1 MKHDAG
7 TSSNSSVNG
16 KGRRSPKGNGGNSR
30 IGCQAGLT
38 GVRLHD
44 LRHTHAS
51 LLLKLIADPK
61 TVSDRLGHV
70 PIQITTDVYSHL
82 LPAVQ
87 EAAVA
92 ELDAVLQPA

>member
-1 MKHDAG
+1 MIHDAG

-16 KGRRSPKGNGGNSR
+16 KGPRSPKGNGGNSR
-30 IGCQAGLT
+30 TGCQAGLT

-87 EAAVA
+87 EAPVA